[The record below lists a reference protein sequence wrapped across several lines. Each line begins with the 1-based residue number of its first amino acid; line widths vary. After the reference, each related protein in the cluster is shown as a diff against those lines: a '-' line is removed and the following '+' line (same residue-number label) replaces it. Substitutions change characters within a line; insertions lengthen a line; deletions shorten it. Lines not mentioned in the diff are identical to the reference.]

1 MVAAMTNIINIT
13 SADSN
18 HPGENETRRK
28 DISVYQSLQI
38 GRLSIENFSRLECL
52 DSSLSKTLL
61 NKTKYPK
68 GL

>member
-1 MVAAMTNIINIT
+1 MKQGA
-13 SADSN
+13 
-18 HPGENETRRK
+18 E

>member
-1 MVAAMTNIINIT
+1 MVAAMTNITNIT
-13 SADSN
+13 SADSR
-18 HPGENETRRK
+18 HPDENETRRK

-61 NKTKYPK
+61 NKTKYLK